1 MADVPF
7 GLTFGNPNKYIG
19 SSGVGP
25 AIKAGLTAYGMQKS
39 GLTDFLNNLNKK
51 PSPDGSVP
59 PLGGASGADMDVY
72 SSGFGGM
79 PPPEAVNPNAN
90 AFNEQAQ
97 NQVNLNKSMIPN
109 ASVVPGAVAPSAG
122 VQVTPV
128 PDNLPAD
135 IGHQILD
142 GNDSWQHSA
151 VNPQAERDSLVLP
164 QQVGYNTP
172 LQTGNEYQQ
181 VPGYGSAKKAAMA
194 MFGMG

>member
-1 MADVPF
+1 
-7 GLTFGNPNKYIG
+7 
-19 SSGVGP
+19 
-25 AIKAGLTAYGMQKS
+25 
-39 GLTDFLNNLNKK
+39 
-51 PSPDGSVP
+51 
-59 PLGGASGADMDVY
+59 MDVY

-79 PPPEAVNPNAN
+79 PPPEAANPNAN

-97 NQVNLNKSMIPN
+97 NQINLNKSMIPN
-109 ASVVPGAVAPSAG
+109 ASVVPGAVAPGAG